1 MTDHVVA
8 RADDLGEGERLLVEV
23 EGREIAVFN
32 VDGELYSHLNWCP
45 HQGGPVCEGKVDGT
59 TRATFDRETL
69 EYDLEWIKDDE
80 ILMCPWHYYEF
91 DLLTGESRH
100 NEAYD
105 LMSYPVKVED
115 GEIVVTI

>member
-8 RADDLGEGERLLVEV
+8 RADELDEGERILVEI

-32 VDGELYSHLNWCP
+32 VNDEFFSHLNWCP

-59 TRATFDRETL
+59 TRATFDRDTL
-69 EYDLEWIKDDE
+69 EYELKWVKDDE

-100 NEAYD
+100 NDAYD
-105 LMSYPVKVED
+105 LMSFPVRVED
-115 GEIVVTI
+115 DDIVVTL